1 MIFMEKKIKE
11 FITHEQLLSYDYPVI
26 VAVSGG
32 VDSVCL
38 LYLLHQFGYKLVL
51 AHVNHHKRKE
61 SSIEQR
67 EMERLAKKL
76 EIPFELLEYYD
87 DGSDNFQK
95 NAHEARYTFFKGL
108 AQKYNTKYIA
118 TAHHLDD
125 QAETILMRLL
135 MGSNLYGYAG
145 ISIKQEYEGYQ
156 IVRPLLCV
164 AKDEIYSYAKD
175 RSIAY
180 YEDSSNQSNDYLRNR
195 IRHEILPLFKK
206 ETPNALQKLQE
217 FSVQTKETF
226 QFIRKKSIK
235 YLDELNNSIRV
246 SSFNLLDIS
255 LKKDILCLLF
265 ERFQLDKNYETILNC
280 LKLIEK
286 NHNKKIH
293 LKNDFVFII
302 EYGIARI
309 CKKDIS
315 KSFYE
320 ELTLENSC
328 EILSKYH
335 FRFLKKPPQNNA
347 IYIKLCYNSLKL
359 PFYIRNRQPGDF
371 IEMSYGNKKI
381 SRIFIDE
388 KIPNEKRDQIPLIF
402 NQDGALLW
410 VYNLAKS
417 KQVYEQKDTGDI
429 YLVCEEV
436 KA

>member
-1 MIFMEKKIKE
+1 MQINLSDKSIVDEGEFNRILARARSKKCI
-11 FITHEQLLSYDYPVI
+11 L
-26 VAVSGG
+26 
-32 VDSVCL
+32 DSSRYIEEYRNIPQEEL
-38 LYLLHQFGYKLVL
+38 ESNPRLKY
-51 AHVNHHKRKE
+51 HVN
-61 SSIEQR
+61 SV
-67 EMERLAKKL
+67 
-76 EIPFELLEYYD
+76 
-87 DGSDNFQK
+87 
-95 NAHEARYTFFKGL
+95 
-108 AQKYNTKYIA
+108 
-118 TAHHLDD
+118 LD
-125 QAETILMRLL
+125 AL
-135 MGSNLYGYAG
+135 S
-145 ISIKQEYEGYQ
+145 
-156 IVRPLLCV
+156 
-164 AKDEIYSYAKD
+164 
-175 RSIAY
+175 
-180 YEDSSNQSNDYLRNR
+180 
-195 IRHEILPLFKK
+195 KK
-206 ETPNALQKLQE
+206 ERRYKYFTPTGSPELCHIFCDSHNEIEKLGYHIY
-217 FSVQTKETF
+217 FLD
-226 QFIRKKSIK
+226 KKSVV
-235 YLDELNNSIRV
+235 LSMDD
-246 SSFNLLDIS
+246 FLDIS

-293 LKNDFVFII
+293 LKNGFVFII

-328 EILSKYH
+328 EILNKYH
-335 FRFLKKPPQNNA
+335 FHFLKKPPQNNA